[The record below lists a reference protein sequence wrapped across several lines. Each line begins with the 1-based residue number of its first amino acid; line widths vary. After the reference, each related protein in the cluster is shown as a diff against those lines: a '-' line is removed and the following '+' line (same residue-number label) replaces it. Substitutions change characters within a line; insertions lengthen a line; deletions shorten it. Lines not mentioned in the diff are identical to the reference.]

1 MTIQIGPNAL
11 QVAQIKRMVSEGVEI
26 DAIFNKIRNMEYEAV
41 VAVANH
47 FKHLAPPPPPPD
59 EPPETLHKSKGKSKE

>member
-11 QVAQIKRMVSEGVEI
+11 QVAQIKRMVSEGVEV

-47 FKHLAPPPPPPD
+47 FKHLAPPPAPD
-59 EPPETLHKSKGKSKE
+59 EEPDPLLKSKAKSKG